1 MFMFIRRKSFTIS
14 ERMKVLRLLL
24 IVSSVLLLD
33 CFPIF
38 CQTDYLGL
46 QRISLEEDDYLLRW
60 SSKTKSGR
68 YLEEFLKKDESMVR
82 FESKVIVECTPK
94 GAEVEK
100 EENQLMTKLSLQKEQ
115 NIVFS
120 FNKIEPLKEGE
131 LWIEYV
137 QGNVQGGRTF
147 TLEWNVAR
155 IRQVEDRVV
164 FFRYLH
170 RTYKDELDA
179 FMKKVEKKR
188 NEWLKNAADFKLES
202 VNVKN

>member
-1 MFMFIRRKSFTIS
+1 
-14 ERMKVLRLLL
+14 MKVFRALLV
-24 IVSSVLLLD
+24 VSSVLLLN

-38 CQTDYLGL
+38 SQTDYLGL
-46 QRISLEEDDYLLRW
+46 QKISLEGTDYLLRW

-68 YLEEFLKKDESMVR
+68 YLEEFLRKSESMVR
-82 FESKVIVECTPK
+82 FESKVIVECTPE

-120 FNKIEPLKEGE
+120 FKKIDPLKDGE

-147 TLEWNVAR
+147 ILEWNIAR
-155 IRQVEDRVV
+155 IRQVGERVV
-164 FFRYLH
+164 LFRYLH

-179 FMKKVEKKR
+179 FMKNVEKKR
-188 NEWLKNAADFKLES
+188 NEWLKNAADFRIES
-202 VNVKN
+202 VSVKN

>member
-1 MFMFIRRKSFTIS
+1 
-14 ERMKVLRLLL
+14 MKVLRFLL
-24 IVSSVLLLD
+24 ILFSVLLLG
-33 CFPIF
+33 CFPVF

-46 QRISLEEDDYLLRW
+46 PKVSLAEGDYLLRW

-137 QGNVQGGRTF
+137 QGNVQGGKTF

-164 FFRYLH
+164 FFRFLH

-188 NEWLKNAADFKLES
+188 NEWLKNASDFKLES
-202 VNVKN
+202 VKVKD

>member
-1 MFMFIRRKSFTIS
+1 
-14 ERMKVLRLLL
+14 MKVFRSLL
-24 IVSSVLLLD
+24 IVSSVLLLN
-33 CFPIF
+33 CFSIF
-38 CQTDYLGL
+38 SQTDYLGL
-46 QRISLEEDDYLLRW
+46 QKISLEGTDYLLRW

-68 YLEEFLKKDESMVR
+68 YLEEFLRKSESMVR
-82 FESKVIVECTPK
+82 FESKVIVECTPE

-120 FNKIEPLKEGE
+120 FKKIDPLKDGE

-147 TLEWNVAR
+147 ILEWNIAR
-155 IRQVEDRVV
+155 IRQVGERVV
-164 FFRYLH
+164 LFRYLH

-179 FMKKVEKKR
+179 FMKNVEKKR
-188 NEWLKNAADFKLES
+188 NEWLKNAADFRIES
-202 VNVKN
+202 VSVKN

>member
-1 MFMFIRRKSFTIS
+1 
-14 ERMKVLRLLL
+14 MKVFRSLL
-24 IVSSVLLLD
+24 IVSSVLLLN
-33 CFPIF
+33 CFSIF
-38 CQTDYLGL
+38 SQTDYLGL
-46 QRISLEEDDYLLRW
+46 QKISLEGTDYLLRW

-68 YLEEFLKKDESMVR
+68 YLEEFLRKSESMVR
-82 FESKVIVECTPK
+82 FESKVIVECTPE

-120 FNKIEPLKEGE
+120 FKKIDPLKDGE

-147 TLEWNVAR
+147 ILEWNIAR
-155 IRQVEDRVV
+155 IRQVGERVV

-179 FMKKVEKKR
+179 FMKNVEKKR
-188 NEWLKNAADFKLES
+188 NEWLKNAADFRIES
-202 VNVKN
+202 VSVKN

>member
-1 MFMFIRRKSFTIS
+1 
-14 ERMKVLRLLL
+14 MKVFRSLL
-24 IVSSVLLLD
+24 IVSSVLLLN

-38 CQTDYLGL
+38 SQTDYLGL
-46 QRISLEEDDYLLRW
+46 QKISLEGTDYLLRW

-68 YLEEFLKKDESMVR
+68 YLEEFLRKSESMVR
-82 FESKVIVECTPK
+82 FESKVIVECTPE

-120 FNKIEPLKEGE
+120 FKKIDPLKDGE

-147 TLEWNVAR
+147 ILEWNIAR
-155 IRQVEDRVV
+155 IRQVGERVV

-179 FMKKVEKKR
+179 FMKNVEKKR
-188 NEWLKNAADFKLES
+188 NEWLKNAADFRIES
-202 VNVKN
+202 VSVKN

>member
-1 MFMFIRRKSFTIS
+1 
-14 ERMKVLRLLL
+14 MKVFRSLLV
-24 IVSSVLLLD
+24 VSSVLLLN

-38 CQTDYLGL
+38 SQTDYLGL
-46 QRISLEEDDYLLRW
+46 QKISLEGTDYLLRW

-68 YLEEFLKKDESMVR
+68 YLEEFLRKSESMVR
-82 FESKVIVECTPK
+82 FESKVIVECTPE

-120 FNKIEPLKEGE
+120 FKKIDPLKDGE

-147 TLEWNVAR
+147 ILEWNIAR
-155 IRQVEDRVV
+155 IRQVGERVV
-164 FFRYLH
+164 LFRYLH

-179 FMKKVEKKR
+179 FMKNVEKKR
-188 NEWLKNAADFKLES
+188 NEWLKNAADFRIES
-202 VNVKN
+202 VSVKN